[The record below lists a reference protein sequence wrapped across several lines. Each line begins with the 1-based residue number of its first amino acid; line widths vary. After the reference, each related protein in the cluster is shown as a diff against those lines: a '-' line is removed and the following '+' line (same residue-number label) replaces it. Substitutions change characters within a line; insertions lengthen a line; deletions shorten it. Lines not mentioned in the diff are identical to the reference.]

1 MKKLMI
7 LAVAIIFAMSPKMSV
22 KAEEEQE
29 TIVETD
35 VSVFEKPQLSVY
47 AQNIRE
53 NIKGEWDDCEC
64 KVLCSCAGLY
74 HVLEDTTQEDF
85 YSAFF
90 YGNHFSAPLGK
101 VYQDCSIS
109 MEETFCYEKAK
120 IIKNLSPFLN
130 EKEKDIEDVFK
141 KQKTNLYGLISS
153 FKSENIG
160 EQVIIMPEE
169 TPIII
174 TDLWTVADE
183 EKFICDG
190 EFVFCVPY
198 ASTNKEGV
206 LHCEDVINNLL
217 WNHSWI
223 PGSISIYVVYT
234 DEVIF
239 NYSNGYHNGDEGYI
253 EIYVP

>member
-35 VSVFEKPQLSVY
+35 VSILEKPQLSVY

-53 NIKGEWDDCEC
+53 NINGEWADCDC
-64 KVLCSCAGLY
+64 GFLCYCTGLY
-74 HVLEDTTQEDF
+74 HILEDSTEEEDF
-85 YSAFF
+85 YLTFF
-90 YGNHFSAPLGK
+90 KGKHFIYPLGE
-101 VYQDCSIS
+101 VYQDCSSS
-109 MEETFCYEKAK
+109 MEETFCYEKEK
-120 IIKNLSPFLN
+120 IIKNLSPFFN
-130 EKEKDIEDVFK
+130 EEDIKDVFK
-141 KQKTNLYGLISS
+141 NEKTDLYGLISS

-223 PGSISIYVVYT
+223 PGSISIYVVYI